1 MFFSFEYNGENLPVK
16 TSTFYAK
23 KKNRISRYIAK
34 AMWTLNED
42 LRQKSNKT
50 ETKCKITE
58 DGEIMA
64 NDFCEYDF
72 SLSSN
77 CCGLYL
83 YWY

>member
-16 TSTFYAK
+16 ISTFYAK
-23 KKNRISRYIAK
+23 KKNRIGRYIAK
-34 AMWTLNED
+34 AMWTLNGD
-42 LRQKSNKT
+42 LREKSNKT

-58 DGEIMA
+58 DREIVA
-64 NDFCEYDF
+64 NDFCEYNF
-72 SLSSN
+72 SFSSN